1 MKTSTLIIG
10 GGLTGLA
17 LAHRLQMV
25 GQDYLLIDA
34 RNRFGGRIASLHLD
48 GEGFDLGPSWVWPG
62 QMRIA
67 ALCDLLGIALFG
79 QYASGAQ
86 LYEQPNG
93 QVIRDKGF
101 MSMAGS
107 LRIAGGTGALVDA
120 LVARLDPARL
130 ITGAVAQRVSD
141 SGATLQDGRTITA
154 DRIVIAIPPRLA
166 AGLDFTPA
174 LPNDA
179 RQALAAV
186 PVWMGA
192 HAKCVAVYDSPFWR
206 KDDLSGDAA
215 SRRGPLAEIHDA
227 SPAQGLL
234 GALFGFVG
242 ISADQRARTDLRA
255 PVIAQLVNLFGP
267 QAAGPRAL
275 RIMDWSREAFTA
287 TPADATPPMGHPAYL
302 LPPALRQVAH
312 DRIIFACAELTTDNG
327 GLIEGAL
334 AAAERAASLVMT
346 A

>member
-17 LAHRLQMV
+17 LAHQLQMA
-25 GQDYLLIDA
+25 GQDFLLVEA
-34 RNRFGGRIASLHLD
+34 RDRLGGRITSLHLD
-48 GEGFDLGPSWVWPG
+48 GEAFDLGPSWVWPG
-62 QMRIA
+62 QMRVA
-67 ALCDLLGIALFG
+67 VLCDLLGLRLFEQHARG
-79 QYASGAQ
+79 VQ
-86 LYEQPNG
+86 LYEHTDG
-93 QVIRDKGF
+93 QVIRDQGF

-130 ITGAVAQRVSD
+130 LTGAVAQRVTD
-141 SGATLQDGRTITA
+141 DGATLQDGRTISA
-154 DRIVIAIPPRLA
+154 DRIVIALPPRLA
-166 AGLDFTPA
+166 ARLAFTPA
-174 LPNDA
+174 LPIEA
-179 RQALAAV
+179 QQALGAV

-192 HAKCVAVYDSPFWR
+192 HAKCVAVYDTPFWR
-206 KDDLSGDAA
+206 KDGLSGDAA

-227 SPAQGLL
+227 SPAQGPL

-242 ISADQRARTDLRA
+242 LPADQRAQTDLRA

-267 QAAGPRAL
+267 QAASPRAL
-275 RIMDWSREAFTA
+275 QIMDWSREAFTA
-287 TPADATPPMGHPAYL
+287 TTTDATPPAGHPAYL
-302 LPPALRQVAH
+302 LPPALRQVAD

-334 AAAERAASLVMT
+334 AAAERAARLILPV
-346 A
+346 